1 MNSTMRYGLLVLLML
16 PPMLRAQPMTDAAT
30 LAEMLRPVAA
40 EAAARSPAGAVH
52 LSVLPEH
59 APVLVTQIF
68 SEELQKR
75 DRTVSFRQ
83 AENRSSL
90 TVDVREMHSSAV
102 SSGKSSYFRRM
113 NVTLGILLRDY
124 DAGQVSWS
132 REFQLARTDTLD
144 GDAPYTRRSWLDDH
158 GSFWNDLF
166 EPLLVTASAVVI
178 AILLFTV
185 RGS

>member
-1 MNSTMRYGLLVLLML
+1 ML
-16 PPMLRAQPMTDAAT
+16 PPILTAQQVTDAEALT
-30 LAEMLRPVAA
+30 DMLRPAAA
-40 EAAARSPAGAVH
+40 EAAARAQAGTVR
-52 LSVLPEH
+52 LTVLPAH

-75 DRTVSFRQ
+75 DRRVFFREEQ
-83 AENRSSL
+83 AASSL
-90 TVDVREMHSSAV
+90 TVDIREMYSSAV
-102 SSGKSSYFRRM
+102 SSGKSSYFRKM
-113 NVTLGILLRDY
+113 NVTLGILLKDHE
-124 DAGQVSWS
+124 AGQVSWS

-144 GDAPYTRRSWLDDH
+144 GDAPYTQRSWLEDDT
-158 GSFWNDLF
+158 SFWDGLF

>member
-1 MNSTMRYGLLVLLML
+1 MRYGFSILLVFPVFLN
-16 PPMLRAQPMTDAAT
+16 AQQVTDTEA
-30 LAEMLRPVAA
+30 LASLLRPVAA
-40 EAAARSPAGAVH
+40 ESAARISGETVY
-52 LSVLPEH
+52 LTVLPEH

-75 DRTVSFRQ
+75 DRQVFFRETET
-83 AENRSSL
+83 ASAL
-90 TVDVREMHSSAV
+90 TVDVREMDSYAV
-102 SSGKSSYFRRM
+102 SSGKSSYFR
-113 NVTLGILLRDY
+113 NINATLGILLRDRE
-124 DAGQVSWS
+124 AGQVSWS

-144 GDAPYTRRSWLDDH
+144 GDAPYVRRSWLEEDS
-158 GSFWNDLF
+158 SFWDDLF